1 MALISMIQ
9 NWFRT
14 RNLREQLTALSD
26 YQLEDIGLC
35 RADIPA

>member
-1 MALISMIQ
+1 MALLSMIQ

-14 RNLREQLTALSD
+14 RNLREQLVALSD
-26 YQLEDIGLC
+26 YQLEDIGMC

>member
-1 MALISMIQ
+1 MTLISMIQ
-9 NWFRT
+9 HWSRT
-14 RNLREQLTALSD
+14 RKLREQLIALSD